1 MLIWPRPHAL
11 FLSLFLTT
19 GAAFAGVAMAD
30 DTAVAVAQGG
40 PQGTVIAKDASPNG
54 ALQVEVLLTPDGNLA
69 YDIKRNGVVVIAPS
83 RLGLILA
90 NAPKLDR
97 NFSLDSATTSTHDD
111 TWEQPWGERR
121 YVRDN
126 YDELRVNVVQKTLDD
141 RRMTVVFRVFDD
153 GVGFRYEF
161 PDQPQLKTLKIVDE
175 LTEFDVADDATAW
188 WDVAGE
194 WNREEYLYEKTPLN
208 QVSEA
213 QTPMTVK
220 TAPKD
225 GSQPLYIAFHEAA
238 LVDYAAMWLRRV
250 DGQRLKTRLAPSAVG
265 PSVERDAPFP
275 TPWRMMIITDSA
287 PALYMSNIEL
297 NLNEPNKLGDV
308 SWVKPYKYVGIWWEM
323 HLGLATWDAGPKHGA
338 TTENTEKYIDF
349 AAKNG
354 FRGVLVEGWNK
365 GWEDWFAKGDKFSYT
380 ESYPDFDL
388 AAVSAYGLK
397 KGVHLVGHNETAGN
411 AANYEPQMDA
421 GFAQYQKYGVDSV
434 KTGYVAD
441 AGGAQVRGPDGTV
454 HFTWNDSQEMVRH
467 YQKVVDEAAKYHIAI
482 DTHEPIHDTGLR
494 RTYPNWVSREG
505 ERGQEYNA
513 WGHPQNPPEHE
524 ANLVFTRMLS
534 GPMDFTPGVLS
545 LEGQGQ
551 PIAATQAKELA
562 LYVVIYSPIQMAA
575 DLPENYAKYP
585 GPFQFIKDV
594 PSDWSDSFM
603 INGEPGDYATIA
615 RKDRNSDDWYLGA
628 ITDENARTLQI
639 PLTFLD
645 PGRKYVA
652 EIYRDGDNASDQGDA
667 RFDIVIEK
675 KKVTLTDT
683 LTVRMAPGGG
693 EAIRFVAQGARVF
706 GKKSQ

>member
-1 MLIWPRPHAL
+1 MGIKINACLASVCLLAMATAFTP
-11 FLSLFLTT
+11 
-19 GAAFAGVAMAD
+19 AFADGVGIAAP
-30 DTAVAVAQGG
+30 ASSIVA
-40 PQGTVIAKDASPNG
+40 TVQSPNG
-54 ALQVEVLLTPDGNLA
+54 QLQVDVSIDAEGRAAYEV
-69 YDIKRNGVVVIAPS
+69 KRKGVEVISPS
-83 RLGLILA
+83 RLGFVLT
-90 NAPKLDR
+90 NGPKFDGKFTLGGT
-97 NFSLDSATTSTHDD
+97 SSATHDD
-111 TWEQPWGERR
+111 TWEQPWGEWQ
-121 YVRDN
+121 YVRN
-126 YDELRVNVVQKTLDD
+126 HYNELRVTFVQKTLDN
-141 RRMTVVFRVFDD
+141 RKLTVVFRVYDD

-161 PDQPQLKTLKIVDE
+161 PDQPQLKSLQIEDE
-175 LTEFDVADDATAW
+175 LTEFDVADNATAW

-194 WNREEYLYEKTPLN
+194 WNREEYLYQKTPLN
-208 QVSEA
+208 QVGES
-213 QTPMTVK
+213 QTPMTIK
-220 TAPKD
+220 TDK
-225 GSQPLYIAFHEAA
+225 GLYVAFHEAA
-238 LVDYAAMWLRRV
+238 LVDYPAFWMRRV
-250 DGQRLKTRLAPSAVG
+250 ENQRLKTRLAPSAVG
-265 PSVERDAPFP
+265 PSAVVTAPFN
-275 TPWRMMIITDSA
+275 TPWRTMIIADSA
-287 PALYMSNIEL
+287 PGLYMSNLEL

-308 SWVKPYKYVGIWWEM
+308 SWVKPYKYVGIWWAM